1 MPGGA
6 PYLASAIDVPVDAA
20 GEAGSTPR
28 ADRAPPAGEL
38 LAPRPGRGAAAA
50 VAVIV
55 ALSAFVH
62 WLASLGHVVP
72 YYFAD
77 EYIYSALARGIA
89 DHGAPDVRGS
99 TAAFPAVLEPLQT
112 SIFYV
117 FFGIEDAFRLTQAL
131 HAIEMSLAA
140 VPVYLLARRLRLGAS
155 PALACAALAV
165 VSPALFWSSFILA
178 DPVAYTLALTALYAA
193 VRVLEEPRL
202 QTQIAF
208 FGAAALATAARTQ
221 YIVLFLALPVA
232 AWIVEQGNL
241 RRVVRGQWLTVGALG
256 VAMIATAAVGFAG
269 VLGPYTAWFGVA
281 TDPAVVARSVALDA
295 LVVVLAAGAVVVP
308 GAIVGLDLLLSHPRT
323 RAERGFAAMSLLFG
337 AALAGL
343 ATLGTTTRVQERYL
357 IALIPLPALI
367 CAVWVDRGMPR
378 RRIAAALAVS
388 LAAVYAV
395 VDLTGWGTAHSPT
408 LRGLGQ
414 LEQALGDPALVRV
427 AVVLLML
434 LAVLLIGLRRGR
446 ALLLV
451 AIAVSGAL
459 SVGAYVSDRENA
471 LEVREGRLPAN
482 KDWLDRTGIGEAAVL
497 HAPGAERAPALQQ
510 LFWNR
515 SLDRVLELDGADPL
529 DFFATEHARISRD
542 GRLLVADRPVR
553 SPLLVPWQGAAFT
566 FEGVRLVRRLRDFE
580 LVRPGGSARI
590 ATMISGRFRD
600 GWIGSRATIRAW
612 PGLVGSGP
620 RELTFTVSLP
630 ATRPQAVQ
638 LRLSGA
644 GPPRELLIR
653 PGTQV
658 PITFPMSG
666 STPLRVVL
674 EATPT
679 FEIGSRIVALR
690 VLRPRLRAQRP

>member
-1 MPGGA
+1 
-6 PYLASAIDVPVDAA
+6 V
-20 GEAGSTPR
+20 
-28 ADRAPPAGEL
+28 
-38 LAPRPGRGAAAA
+38 
-50 VAVIV
+50 VAVGVVV
-55 ALSAFVH
+55 ALSAVLH

-89 DHGAPDVRGS
+89 EHGAPVVRGS
-99 TAAFPAVLEPLQT
+99 TAAFPALLEPLQT
-112 SIFYV
+112 SVFYV

-140 VPVYLLARRLRLGAS
+140 VPVYLLARHLRLGVS

-165 VSPALFWSSFILA
+165 LSPALFWSSFILA
-178 DPVAYTLALTALYAA
+178 EPVAYPLALTALYTA
-193 VRVLEEPRL
+193 VRVLEAPRL

-208 FGAAALATAARTQ
+208 FGAAGLATAARTQ

-241 RRVVRGQWLTVGALG
+241 RRVVRGQWLTVGALA
-256 VAMIATAAVGFAG
+256 VALVATLIVGFAG

-281 TDPAVVARSVALDA
+281 TEPGVVARSIALDG
-295 LVVVLAAGAVVVP
+295 LVVALAAGAVVVP
-308 GAIVGLDLLLSHPRT
+308 GAIVGLDLLLSHPQT
-323 RAERGFAAMSLLFG
+323 RAERGFAAISLLLG

-378 RRIAAALAVS
+378 RRIAVALAVA
-388 LAAVYAV
+388 LAVAYAA
-395 VDLTGWGTAHSPT
+395 VDLTGWRTAHSPT
-408 LRGLGQ
+408 LRALGQ
-414 LEQALGDPALVRV
+414 LENAFGDPALVRV

-434 LAVLLIGLRRGR
+434 LAVLLIGFRRGR

-451 AIAVSGAL
+451 AIAASGAL
-459 SVGAYVSDRENA
+459 SVGAYISDRENA
-471 LEVREGRLPAN
+471 QEVREGRLPAH
-482 KDWLDRTGIGEAAVL
+482 KDWLDRTGMGRAAAVL
-497 HAPGAERAPALQQ
+497 HAPDAERAPALQQ

-529 DFFATEHARISRD
+529 DFFATEPARISRD
-542 GRLLVADRPVR
+542 GRLLVADQPLR
-553 SPLLVPWQGAAFT
+553 SPLLVPRQGAAFT

-580 LVRPGGSARI
+580 LVRPSGSARI
-590 ATMISGRFRD
+590 ATMISGRSRD
-600 GWIGSRATIRAW
+600 GWTGPHTTIRAW
-612 PGLVGSGP
+612 PGLLGSGP
-620 RELTFTVSLP
+620 RELAFTVSLP
-630 ATRPQAVQ
+630 ATRLQAAR
-638 LRLSGA
+638 LRLSGV

-658 PITFPMSG
+658 PITFPVRG
-666 STPLRVVL
+666 TTPLRVVL
-674 EATPT
+674 DATPT

-690 VLRPRLRAQRP
+690 VSRPRLRAQRP